1 MGILLV
7 AAFLAGVLTIAS
19 PCVLMVLPIVLST
32 SNTGGRMRPLGIV
45 LGFAVSF
52 TAFTLAFAGALQA
65 LALPASWLRTFTV
78 VALAVFGLALLVPA
92 VGRMFERALS
102 PIARLANTNTQRS
115 GFGGG
120 LLIGSGLGLLWT
132 PCAGPIM
139 AATIALAAT
148 AGISPEGVAITLAY
162 TLGAGIPML
171 LIAYGSRT
179 FAARAKRAGRNTG
192 ALQRVFG
199 ALTLAACVAILL
211 GVDIKIQSYVQSN
224 LPSGWSQFLA
234 VFDNQPAVK
243 SELDTLTKKNMMQV
257 ATQPTSVPSL
267 TGAQPVTQ
275 PTSQPVMIDPTT
287 PPEPT
292 AAPPTAIPTPQPLI
306 ALEDRGPAPELTGL
320 THWLNSDPTTI
331 KNLQGKV
338 VIVNFWTFGCYN
350 CRNTMPYVR
359 ALYDKYKDQGLEI
372 LGIHTPEFAYEKVLD
387 NVREGARDQGVI
399 WPVALDPDFKTWSAY
414 SNRYWPAF
422 YFIDANGHLRYTH
435 FGEGNYDKNE
445 LVVRQLLSEAKS
457 AQK

>member
-1 MGILLV
+1 M
-7 AAFLAGVLTIAS
+7 
-19 PCVLMVLPIVLST
+19 
-32 SNTGGRMRPLGIV
+32 
-45 LGFAVSF
+45 
-52 TAFTLAFAGALQA
+52 
-65 LALPASWLRTFTV
+65 
-78 VALAVFGLALLVPA
+78 
-92 VGRMFERALS
+92 
-102 PIARLANTNTQRS
+102 
-115 GFGGG
+115 
-120 LLIGSGLGLLWT
+120 
-132 PCAGPIM
+132 
-139 AATIALAAT
+139 
-148 AGISPEGVAITLAY
+148 IT
-162 TLGAGIPML
+162 
-171 LIAYGSRT
+171 
-179 FAARAKRAGRNTG
+179 
-192 ALQRVFG
+192 
-199 ALTLAACVAILL
+199 
-211 GVDIKIQSYVQSN
+211 
-224 LPSGWSQFLA
+224 
-234 VFDNQPAVK
+234 
-243 SELDTLTKKNMMQV
+243 
-257 ATQPTSVPSL
+257 
-267 TGAQPVTQ
+267 
-275 PTSQPVMIDPTT
+275 DPTA

-331 KNLQGKV
+331 KELRGKV

-387 NVREGARDQGVI
+387 NVRGGAKEQGVI

-445 LVVRQLLSEAKS
+445 LVVRQLLSEANS